1 MSICKSELEYDI
13 MEYIMKGVIFEK
25 KSLRESFMQE
35 VLNSAGIFNYTMK
48 LENYL
53 NANKIT
59 VKNYKLKEGQFPDK
73 DPIRIIELADCEI
86 NIKNV
91 EWLPKGKDTGTGVN
105 E

>member
-1 MSICKSELEYDI
+1 MTKFGHDTEAYLELKGLLSIERIKDIVGQIMSICKSELEYDI

-59 VKNYKLKEGQFPDK
+59 VKNYKLKEG
-73 DPIRIIELADCEI
+73 
-86 NIKNV
+86 
-91 EWLPKGKDTGTGVN
+91 
-105 E
+105 